1 MKDSRRF
8 SDLDATEADEEAA
21 DELLESIEEALES
34 VHPVRVIFSSLVILI
49 VTMLLLGSSLWVIPY
64 DGVTAD
70 VVYRQSGGGHIV
82 LVELDNRGS
91 RAMEDIEMSIRMVD
105 DVGIE
110 IGRTDFSWE
119 KLGAHTS
126 IAHDD
131 LELIIDGASV
141 WENYTIEID
150 LEYYAYDGDR
160 KTERWTHDVGQW
172 TSEYH
177 INVGQFTIF

>member
-1 MKDSRRF
+1 MEDSRRF
-8 SDLDATEADEEAA
+8 PGLEPTEAEEEAA
-21 DELLESIEEALES
+21 DELLESIEEALER

-49 VTMLLLGSSLWVIPY
+49 VTILLLGSSLWVIPY

-70 VVYRQSGGGHIV
+70 VIYRQSGGGHIV
-82 LVELDNRGS
+82 LLELDNRGS

-110 IGRTDFSWE
+110 IGRTDFAWD

-150 LEYYAYDGDR
+150 LESVSY
-160 KTERWTHDVGQW
+160 THLTLP
-172 TSEYH
+172 TS
-177 INVGQFTIF
+177 NGV